1 MKNEPVKTDK
11 PTPKKGGYMGEKMK
25 IGNPPHAKRKGTLKN
40 GNPPGDPSKAPRCGA
55 YARTTGKPC
64 NSPAMNNGRCRM
76 HGGASTGPK
85 TNRGKKRAK
94 RGNWKSG
101 KYSAETKRK
110 YKEIRDLLRFNGKVV
125 NFVVKNHLT
134 YREMKADNPALTWDE
149 WLKLPLHL
157 PFPIPRD
164 MYRRGARG

>member
-1 MKNEPVKTDK
+1 MKND
-11 PTPKKGGYMGEKMK
+11 
-25 IGNPPHAKRKGTLKN
+25 NPPHAKRKGTLKN

-85 TNRGKKRAK
+85 TKRGKARAK
-94 RGNWKSG
+94 RGNWKQG
-101 KYSAETKRK
+101 KYSAETKRED
-110 YKEIRDLLRFNGKVV
+110 KEIRDLLRFNGKVV

-134 YREMKADNPALTWDE
+134 CREMKAANPALTWEE
-149 WLKLPLHL
+149 WLKMPLHL
-157 PFPIPRD
+157 PFPVPPY
-164 MYRRGARG
+164 MYRWQARRRKTRE